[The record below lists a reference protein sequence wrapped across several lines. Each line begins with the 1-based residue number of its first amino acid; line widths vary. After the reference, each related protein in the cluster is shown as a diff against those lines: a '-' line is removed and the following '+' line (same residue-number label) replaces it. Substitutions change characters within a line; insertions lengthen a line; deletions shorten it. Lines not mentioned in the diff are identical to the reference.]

1 MHRTAILTSLAA
13 LSAPTAIYA
22 QESPD
27 DEAVGDFDL
36 TTTLA
41 VTSDYRFRGLTLS
54 ESDPAFQASLEVG
67 HKSGFY
73 AGAWGSTIKGSPAD
87 VELDLYGGWRGSAGS
102 VDLDIGAV
110 AYVYPSAAD
119 LDYIELLASA
129 AYSLGPAEVK
139 LGVAYAP
146 DQTNLGSNDSFY
158 AYGEVSAGIPNTP
171 VTLTAH
177 VGHEKGSL
185 GGPTGKK
192 IDWSLGAEVVVD
204 KFTLGLTYTDTD
216 VNRLVDPGKIARAGV
231 MVSLTLEF

>member
-1 MHRTAILTSLAA
+1 MRARAVITSLAA
-13 LSAPTAIYA
+13 LTAPTAIYA
-22 QESPD
+22 QEAPD
-27 DEAVGDFDL
+27 GDGEKAFDL
-36 TTTLA
+36 TTTLTA
-41 VTSDYRFRGLTLS
+41 TSDYRFRGISLS
-54 ESDPAFQASLEVG
+54 DNDSALQASVEVA

-73 AGAWGSTIKGSPAD
+73 AGAWGSTIKGGAAD

-102 VDLDIGAV
+102 VDLDVGAV

-119 LDYIELLASA
+119 LDYVEILASA
-129 AYSLGPAEVK
+129 AYSIGPAELKV
-139 LGVAYAP
+139 GMAYAP
-146 DQTNLGSNDSFY
+146 DQSNLGSNDSFY

-185 GGPTGKK
+185 AGPTGKK

-204 KFTLGLTYTDTD
+204 KFTLGLTYTDTE
-216 VNRLVDPGKIARAGV
+216 VNRLVDPGRIARPGV

>member
-1 MHRTAILTSLAA
+1 MRGTAILTSLAA
-13 LSAPTAIYA
+13 LSAPAAVYA

-27 DEAVGDFDL
+27 GETMSDFDL

-41 VTSDYRFRGLTLS
+41 VTSDYRFRGISLS
-54 ESDPAFQASLEVG
+54 ENDPALQASLEVA

-73 AGAWGSTIKGSPAD
+73 VGTWGSTIKGSAAD

-110 AYVYPSAAD
+110 AYVYPGAAD
-119 LDYIELLASA
+119 LDYVEMLASA

-146 DQTNLGSNDSFY
+146 DQSNLGSKDSFY

-185 GGPTGKK
+185 AGPTGKK

-204 KFTLGLTYTDTD
+204 KFTLGLTYTDTE
-216 VNRLVDPGKIARAGV
+216 VNRLVDPGRIARPGV